1 MKTKTLMLCATVLL
15 ALSGQTQAADT
26 IKIGLVAESSGANAE
41 AGIYQING
49 AKMAVEEV
57 NAAGGVLGRQ
67 FELKIEDNQ
76 STNPGSVLALSK
88 LTSPGDLTALI
99 GSIRSTQIQA
109 MGPTVMKTGI
119 PMIMGGTDYTL
130 THTNNPWL
138 FRARP
143 NDGYSAR
150 VIADYGVNTLKLK
163 KWAVMHA
170 TDAFGNGG
178 KNNLVEA
185 LKELGIT
192 PVTVQGFT
200 SNSQDFTQIV
210 LAIKQSGADI
220 VASYITNSPDVGIFA
235 KQLRQLG
242 VTATWLGSASL
253 STDTAIKL
261 AGEALYGTYS
271 VADYAAASSPET
283 TAFAKKYEEKYKI
296 IADNYSSWSYDAVKL
311 YALAINNA
319 KSTKPE
325 DIKKALHAIKG
336 YKGVEGTYNFDA
348 NGDGLHGYNIIKNEN
363 GKINFVSHI
372 DFNPK

>member
-1 MKTKTLMLCATVLL
+1 MKIKTLMLCATVLL

-26 IKIGLVAESSGANAE
+26 IKLGLVAESSGANAE

-192 PVTVQGFT
+192 PVTIQGFT
-200 SNSQDFTQIV
+200 SN
-210 LAIKQSGADI
+210 
-220 VASYITNSPDVGIFA
+220 
-235 KQLRQLG
+235 
-242 VTATWLGSASL
+242 
-253 STDTAIKL
+253 
-261 AGEALYGTYS
+261 
-271 VADYAAASSPET
+271 
-283 TAFAKKYEEKYKI
+283 
-296 IADNYSSWSYDAVKL
+296 
-311 YALAINNA
+311 
-319 KSTKPE
+319 
-325 DIKKALHAIKG
+325 
-336 YKGVEGTYNFDA
+336 
-348 NGDGLHGYNIIKNEN
+348 
-363 GKINFVSHI
+363 
-372 DFNPK
+372 

>member
-1 MKTKTLMLCATVLL
+1 
-15 ALSGQTQAADT
+15 
-26 IKIGLVAESSGANAE
+26 
-41 AGIYQING
+41 
-49 AKMAVEEV
+49 
-57 NAAGGVLGRQ
+57 
-67 FELKIEDNQ
+67 
-76 STNPGSVLALSK
+76 
-88 LTSPGDLTALI
+88 
-99 GSIRSTQIQA
+99 
-109 MGPTVMKTGI
+109 
-119 PMIMGGTDYTL
+119 MIMGGTDYTL

-192 PVTVQGFT
+192 PVTIQGFT

-296 IADNYSSWSYDAVKL
+296 IADLSL
-311 YALAINNA
+311 I
-319 KSTKPE
+319 
-325 DIKKALHAIKG
+325 
-336 YKGVEGTYNFDA
+336 
-348 NGDGLHGYNIIKNEN
+348 
-363 GKINFVSHI
+363 HI
-372 DFNPK
+372 